1 MNDNYSFV
9 SSYNCHGVFFFRSQY
24 FLLDHFSEDILR
36 ELQAMEMSRCPL
48 NQLKEQSSEK
58 EQ

>member
-1 MNDNYSFV
+1 MTTIPLFRLTIAMV
-9 SSYNCHGVFFFRSQY
+9 FFFFRSQS